1 MIKNNEDLSQKISD
15 LNEKFLI
22 KYSESEAL
30 FKKNETLEDSI
41 RKINS

>member
-1 MIKNNEDLSQKISD
+1 MIKNNEDLSKKISD
-15 LNEKFLI
+15 LNQKFLI

-41 RKINS
+41 RKLNS